1 MILNDL
7 QIYER
12 LARRDDHRIVVTP
25 ILDLNSQL
33 GPSSLDI
40 HLGTEFRV
48 FQRQLY
54 THFDMFAEEDKQ
66 AHEAQR
72 YAPLLPVGFERVTD
86 DFFVLHPGEFALAST
101 LEYISLPNDVAARL
115 EGRSS
120 WGRMGL
126 QIHSTAGFID
136 PGFRG
141 TVTYE
146 LTNLGK
152 VPITLYVGFR
162 VGQLGFYQLSEDSLI
177 PYSAKAGR
185 KYHHQLGTQYSR
197 YFHDPEIT
205 RLRERYDRERLQHTV
220 EELRRRGFE
229 VREPPQA
236 ATTPAPEA

>member
-7 QIYER
+7 QIFER
-12 LARRDDHRIVVTP
+12 LSRRDDHRIVVTP
-25 ILDLNSQL
+25 ILDLERQL

-54 THFDMFAEEDKQ
+54 THFDMFADKDRQ
-66 AHEAQR
+66 AHQAQR
-72 YAPLLPVGFERVTD
+72 YASLLRVGFQRITD

-101 LEYISLPNDVAARL
+101 LEYIGLPADLAARL

-152 VPITLYVGFR
+152 VPIPLYVGFR
-162 VGQLGFYQLSEDSLI
+162 VGQLAFFLLSEDAVI
-177 PYSAKAGR
+177 PYSAKSGR
-185 KYHHQLGTQYSR
+185 KYYQQLGTQYSQ
-197 YFHDPEIT
+197 YFDDSETT
-205 RLRERYDRERLQHTV
+205 RLRERYDRDWLERAVDQ
-220 EELRRRGFE
+220 LRKRGFE
-229 VREPPQA
+229 ISEPPG
-236 ATTPAPEA
+236 TPPPK